1 VSRHD
6 GRRPRSLGAPKRC
19 AGGVSAAATPGR
31 GAVTRL
37 AAAVVAR
44 PISVGPAALLLAAAA
59 FGSAAGC
66 ARAPRPAT
74 TPRAAA
80 NRPPMV
86 RLSCDP
92 CRVQPGGRL
101 LITAL
106 AQDPD
111 GDVLSYAWSSASGGI
126 SASGAAAEWVAPAEK
141 GPVPVAVVVTDG
153 RGGTATDAVIL
164 TVEAGNPQP

>member
-1 VSRHD
+1 M
-6 GRRPRSLGAPKRC
+6 
-19 AGGVSAAATPGR
+19 
-31 GAVTRL
+31 TRL
-37 AAAVVAR
+37 ASAVGAR
-44 PISVGPAALLLAAAA
+44 PFRAGPAALLLAAAA
-59 FGSAAGC
+59 FGSTAGC

-92 CRVQPGGRL
+92 CRVQPGGRV

-126 SASGAAAEWVAPAEK
+126 SASGSAAEWVAPAEK
-141 GPVPVAVVVTDG
+141 GPVPVVVVVTDG
-153 RGGTATDAVIL
+153 LGGTATDAVTL
-164 TVEAGNPQP
+164 TVEAEGPPP